1 MDENIATPSPL
12 MTTKEAASYLRVSVR
27 QLYNLRLAEVPLC
40 PIKIEG
46 KTLYHRHDIDQFIDQ
61 HRRFPNGHDRT

>member
-1 MDENIATPSPL
+1 MDEEIATHSPL

-40 PIKIEG
+40 PIKIG
-46 KTLYHRHDIDQFIDQ
+46 AKTLYRRQALDQFIDQ
-61 HRRFPNGHDRT
+61 HRRTPNGHDRT